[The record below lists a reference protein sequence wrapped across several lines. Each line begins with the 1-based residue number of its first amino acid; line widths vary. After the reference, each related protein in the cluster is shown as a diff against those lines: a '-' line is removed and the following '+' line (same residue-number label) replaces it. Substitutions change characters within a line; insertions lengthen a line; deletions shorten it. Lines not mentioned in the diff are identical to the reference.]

1 MAKDVQFG
9 DDSRSKII
17 KGVDTLANAVRT
29 TLGPKGRNVIIQQ
42 PYKPPHVTKDG
53 VTVAREIF
61 LEDPIED
68 MGAQMVKEVATL
80 TAVDAGDGTTTASVL
95 AQSIVKEGTKYVTA
109 GMNPMDLKRGM
120 DIATTAI
127 VEQLDEIS
135 KPCETNQ
142 EITQVGSISANG
154 DESIGSLIAE
164 AMERVGQDGVITVEE
179 GQSLHNEL
187 EVVDG
192 MQFDRGYLS
201 PYFMNNQ
208 EKLTADL
215 EEPLIL
221 LTEERIANI
230 QKLVPLLEK
239 VIQAGKPLLVIAED
253 IEGEALGTLVMNTAR
268 GIVRACA
275 VKAPGFGDRRKE
287 MLADMAVLTK
297 ATVISEDVGLSLDKV
312 ELEHLGSAQRVEV
325 AKEHTTIVDGA
336 GTTEE
341 IQDRIEFIRAQLD
354 ATESGYDKEK
364 MMERLAKLA
373 GGVAVIKVG
382 AATEVEAKEK
392 KDRIDDALHATRAAV
407 EDGIVSGG
415 GVALLRAK
423 QAIADVTGKNP
434 DQDAGIKIV
443 LQAVESPMRQIVA
456 NAGMSADVVIANVL
470 EGDTTYGYDAA
481 NDVYGDMIDFGII
494 DPTKVT
500 KTALLNASSIA
511 GMILT
516 SECSIVEIPQKDN
529 PTNNN

>member
-17 KGVDTLANAVRT
+17 KGVDILANAVRT

-42 PYKPPHVTKDG
+42 PFKPPHVTKDG

-61 LEDPIED
+61 LKDPVED

-127 VEQLDEIS
+127 VEQLDSIS
-135 KPCETNQ
+135 KPCETNN
-142 EITQVGSISANG
+142 EIEQVGSISANG
-154 DESIGSLIAE
+154 DEDIGKLIAE
-164 AMERVGQDGVITVEE
+164 AMDRVGQDGVITVEE

-208 EKLTADL
+208 EKLTSDL
-215 EEPLIL
+215 EDPFIL
-221 LTEERIANI
+221 LTEERITNI
-230 QKLVPLLEK
+230 QKLIPVLEK

-268 GIVRACA
+268 GIVKACA
-275 VKAPGFGDRRKE
+275 VKAPGFGERRKE

-297 ATVISEDVGLSLDKV
+297 ATVISEEVGLSLDKV
-312 ELEHLGSAQRVEV
+312 ELEHLGNANRVEV
-325 AKEHTTIVDGA
+325 GKETTTIIDGA

-341 IQDRIEFIRAQLD
+341 IQARIEYIRAQLD
-354 ATESGYDKEK
+354 NTESGYDREK

-407 EDGIVSGG
+407 EDGIVAGG

-423 QAIADVTGKNP
+423 QAIAEVKGKNA

-443 LQAVESPMRQIVA
+443 LDAVESPLRQIVT
-456 NAGMSADVVIANVL
+456 NAGMSADVIIAQVL
-470 EGDTTYGYDAA
+470 SGDDTYGYDAA
-481 NDVYGDMIDFGII
+481 NDTFGDMIEFGII

-516 SECSIVEIPQKDN
+516 SECSIVEIPEKDDQ
-529 PTNNN
+529 NNN

>member
-9 DDSRSKII
+9 DNSRSKII

-42 PYKPPHVTKDG
+42 PFKPPHVTKDG

-61 LEDPIED
+61 LKDPIED

-127 VEQLDEIS
+127 VEKLDEIS
-135 KPCETNQ
+135 KPCETNN
-142 EITQVGSISANG
+142 EIAQVGSISANG
-154 DESIGSLIAE
+154 DESIGELIAE
-164 AMERVGQDGVITVEE
+164 AMDRVGQDGVITVEE

-215 EEPLIL
+215 EEPFIL
-221 LTEERIANI
+221 LTEERITNI
-230 QKLVPLLEK
+230 QKLIPLLEK

-275 VKAPGFGDRRKE
+275 VKAPGFGERRKE

-297 ATVISEDVGLSLDKV
+297 ATVISEEIGLSLDKV

-325 AKEHTTIVDGA
+325 AKETTTIVDGA
-336 GTTEE
+336 GSTED
-341 IQDRIEFIRAQLD
+341 IQARIEYIRAQLD

-423 QAIADVTGKNP
+423 QDIAEVKGKNA

-443 LQAVESPMRQIVA
+443 LDAVESPLRQIVT
-456 NAGMSADVVIANVL
+456 NAGMSADVIIANVL
-470 EGDTTYGYDAA
+470 EGDDTYGYDAA
-481 NDVYGDMIDFGII
+481 NDTYGDMIEFGII

-516 SECSIVEIPQKDN
+516 SECSIVEIPEKDDQ
-529 PTNNN
+529 NNN